1 MRYWL
6 IQGPDGRTFQVQAAD
21 QNGAIAA
28 ARQALGSIYG
38 ATDLMSVG
46 VRDSSSAPFAPSTPA
61 LNFAAPPGNMTQG
74 LANDQTG
81 PGGSMLGDTVKPSSG
96 VVAQQGTGTG
106 LVTDTKSV
114 GSSAP
119 STFGD

>member
-38 ATDLMSVG
+38 ATDLLSIG
-46 VRDSSSAPFAPSTPA
+46 VRDSSAAPFAPTTPA
-61 LNFAAPPGNMTQG
+61 LNFTPPPGNTTQG

-81 PGGSMLGDTVKPSSG
+81 PGGSMLGDTVKPPSG
-96 VVAQQGTGTG
+96 FAAQPITQQ
-106 LVTDTKSV
+106 VTRQQL
-114 GSSAP
+114 
-119 STFGD
+119 